1 MAGFIWVL
9 TAAMTLFAG
18 SGFASSTYQTT
29 SAAGLTLTIDNWCV
43 TGMSTPHVYSGTN
56 LVPGVDIPNANLSC
70 AYLIE
75 ADLSGANLSGA
86 NFSDT
91 HLEDADL
98 SNANLS
104 GIDLSTSTSHF
115 GTDLSEANLSNSNL
129 TGANL
134 YNTALESTNFSN
146 AVLISANLQVYQ
158 GLMNA
163 TWTGAK
169 YSINAVDNAGNPIPD
184 TLFPSGWD
192 PVANGMIAVPEPTTA
207 LLVAIGLGGLGVRRR
222 LG

>member
-29 SAAGLTLTIDNWCV
+29 SPGLTQTIDNWCV

-56 LVPGVDIPNANLSC
+56 LAPGVDIPNVNLSC

-158 GLMNA
+158 GLMSA

-169 YSINAVDNAGNPIPD
+169 YSIKAVDNAGNPSPD

-207 LLVAIGLGGLGVRRR
+207 LLVGLGLIGLGVRRR
-222 LG
+222 GN

>member
-9 TAAMTLFAG
+9 TAAMILFAG

-29 SAAGLTLTIDNWCV
+29 SAGLTQTIDNWCV

-56 LVPGVDIPNANLSC
+56 LAPGVDISNANLSC

-104 GIDLSTSTSHF
+104 GIDLSTSSIHF

-158 GLMNA
+158 GLMSA

-192 PVANGMIAVPEPTTA
+192 RVANGMIAVPEPTTA
-207 LLVAIGLGGLGVRRR
+207 LLVGLGLIGLGVRRR
-222 LG
+222 GK